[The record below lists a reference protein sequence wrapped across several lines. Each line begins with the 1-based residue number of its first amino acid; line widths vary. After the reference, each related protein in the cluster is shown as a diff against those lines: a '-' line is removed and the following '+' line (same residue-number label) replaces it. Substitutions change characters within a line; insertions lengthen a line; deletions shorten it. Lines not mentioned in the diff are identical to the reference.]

1 MINEPAVDT
10 LIDRL
15 GHDGQP
21 ASRYELC
28 VVVAK
33 RARQL
38 IERNALNNVNENP
51 GKLKE
56 IALACEEI
64 EDGKIKSVK
73 D

>member
-1 MINEPAVDT
+1 MINVPAVDN
-10 LIDRL
+10 LIDKL
-15 GHDGQP
+15 GHEGQP
-21 ASRYELC
+21 ASRYELYD
-28 VVVAK
+28 VVAK

-38 IERNALNNVNENP
+38 IERNSVNNVNENP

>member
-1 MINEPAVDT
+1 MINQPAVDT
-10 LIDRL
+10 LLEKLSRE
-15 GHDGQP
+15 GHT

-28 VVVAK
+28 FVVAK

-38 IERNALNNVNENP
+38 IERGSVSNINENP

-64 EDGKIKSVK
+64 EEGKIISVK

>member
-1 MINEPAVDT
+1 MINQPAVDT

-15 GHDGQP
+15 SRDGHS

-38 IERNALNNVNENP
+38 IERDAVSNINENP

-64 EDGKIKSVK
+64 EEGKIRSVK

>member
-10 LIDRL
+10 LIDKL
-15 GHDGQP
+15 GQNGQP

-38 IERNALNNVNENP
+38 IERNSVNNVNENP

-64 EDGKIKSVK
+64 EEGKITSVK

>member
-1 MINEPAVDT
+1 MINQPAVDT

-15 GHDGQP
+15 SHDGQP

-38 IERNALNNVNENP
+38 IERGSVNNVNDNP

>member
-1 MINEPAVDT
+1 MINVPAVDT
-10 LIDRL
+10 LLDKL
-15 GHDGQP
+15 STDGHT

-38 IERNALNNVNENP
+38 IERNGAGNADSNP
-51 GKLKE
+51 GQLKE

-64 EDGKIKSVK
+64 EEGKIISVE

>member
-10 LIDRL
+10 LIDKL
-15 GHDGQP
+15 NHDGQP

-38 IERNALNNVNENP
+38 IEQNSVSNVNENP

-56 IALACEEI
+56 IALASEEI
-64 EDGKIKSVK
+64 EDGKVKSVR

>member
-1 MINEPAVDT
+1 MINVPAVDT
-10 LIDRL
+10 LLDRL
-15 GHDGQP
+15 SHEGQP

-28 VVVAK
+28 VVVSK

-38 IERNALNNVNENP
+38 IERGTVNNVNDNP
-51 GKLKE
+51 GRLKE

-64 EDGKIKSVK
+64 DDGKIISVK

>member
-10 LIDRL
+10 LIDKL
-15 GHDGQP
+15 GHDGQS

-38 IERNALNNVNENP
+38 IERNSVNNINENP

>member
-1 MINEPAVDT
+1 MINEPAVDL
-10 LIDRL
+10 LIDQL
-15 GHDGQP
+15 GHDGQV

-38 IERNALNNVNENP
+38 IDQNSVSNTNENP

-64 EDGKIKSVK
+64 EEGKIKSVK

>member
-1 MINEPAVDT
+1 MINQPAVDT

-15 GHDGQP
+15 SRDGHS

-38 IERNALNNVNENP
+38 IERDAISNINENP

-64 EDGKIKSVK
+64 EEGKIRSVK

>member
-1 MINEPAVDT
+1 MINVPTVDT
-10 LIDRL
+10 LLSRL
-15 GHDGQP
+15 SHDGQQ

-28 VVVAK
+28 VVVSK

-38 IERNALNNVNENP
+38 IERGAVNNVNENP

-64 EDGKIKSVK
+64 DDGKIISVK

>member
-1 MINEPAVDT
+1 MINVPAVDN
-10 LIDRL
+10 LLEKLSRE
-15 GHDGQP
+15 GHT

-38 IERNALNNVNENP
+38 IERGSVNNANENP

-64 EDGKIKSVK
+64 EDGKIVSAK

>member
-1 MINEPAVDT
+1 MINVPAVDT
-10 LIDRL
+10 LLNRL
-15 GHDGQP
+15 SHEGHP

-28 VVVAK
+28 VVVSK

-38 IERNALNNVNENP
+38 IERGNVNNVNENP

-64 EDGKIKSVK
+64 EDGKIVSVK

>member
-1 MINEPAVDT
+1 MINEPAVDN
-10 LIDRL
+10 LIDKL
-15 GHDGQP
+15 GHEGQP

>member
-1 MINEPAVDT
+1 MINQPAVDT
-10 LIDRL
+10 LLEKLTRD
-15 GHDGQP
+15 GHT

-28 VVVAK
+28 VVVSK

-38 IERNALNNVNENP
+38 IERGSVNNVNENP

-64 EDGKIKSVK
+64 EDGKIVSVK

>member
-1 MINEPAVDT
+1 MINVPPVDS
-10 LIDRL
+10 LIAKLDENGGRV
-15 GHDGQP
+15 
-21 ASRYELC
+21 SRYALC

-38 IERNALNNVNENP
+38 IEQNSVNSPRENP
-51 GKLKE
+51 HHLKE

-64 EDGKIKSVK
+64 EEGKIKAVK

>member
-1 MINEPAVDT
+1 MINEPAVDN
-10 LIDRL
+10 LIDKL

-33 RARQL
+33 GAREL
-38 IERNALNNVNENP
+38 IERNAINNVNENP

>member
-1 MINEPAVDT
+1 MINEPAVDN
-10 LIDRL
+10 LIDKL

-38 IERNALNNVNENP
+38 IERNAINNVNENP

>member
-1 MINEPAVDT
+1 MINEPAVDS
-10 LIDRL
+10 LIDKL

-38 IERNALNNVNENP
+38 IERNAINNVNENP

-64 EDGKIKSVK
+64 DDGKIKSVK

>member
-1 MINEPAVDT
+1 MINQPAVDT

-15 GHDGQP
+15 GHEGQP

>member
-1 MINEPAVDT
+1 MINVPPVDS
-10 LIDRL
+10 LIVKL
-15 GHDGQP
+15 GENGNRV
-21 ASRYELC
+21 SRYALC

-38 IERNALNNVNENP
+38 IEQNSVNSSRDNP
-51 GKLKE
+51 HKLKE

-64 EDGKIKSVK
+64 EEGKIKAVK

>member
-15 GHDGQP
+15 AHEGQP

>member
-1 MINEPAVDT
+1 MINVPAVDT
-10 LIDRL
+10 LLDRL
-15 GHDGQP
+15 SHDGQP

-38 IERNALNNVNENP
+38 IERDAVNNVNDNP
-51 GKLKE
+51 GRLKE

-64 EDGKIKSVK
+64 DDGKIISVK

>member
-1 MINEPAVDT
+1 MINQPAVDT
-10 LIDRL
+10 LLEKLSRE
-15 GHDGQP
+15 GHT

-38 IERNALNNVNENP
+38 IERGSVSNVNENP

-64 EDGKIKSVK
+64 EEGKIISVK

>member
-1 MINEPAVDT
+1 MINVPAVDN
-10 LIDRL
+10 LIDKL
-15 GHDGQP
+15 GHEGQP

>member
-1 MINEPAVDT
+1 MINQPAVDT

-15 GHDGQP
+15 GHEGQP

-38 IERNALNNVNENP
+38 IERNALGNVNENP

>member
-10 LIDRL
+10 LLNRL
-15 GHDGQP
+15 SHDGQP

-38 IERNALNNVNENP
+38 IERNSVNNVNENP

-56 IALACEEI
+56 IALASEEI
-64 EDGKIKSVK
+64 AEGKIISVK

>member
-1 MINEPAVDT
+1 MINVPAVDT

-15 GHDGQP
+15 GHEGQP

>member
-10 LIDRL
+10 LIDKL
-15 GHDGQP
+15 AHDGQP

-38 IERNALNNVNENP
+38 IERNAINNVNENP

-64 EDGKIKSVK
+64 DDGKIVSIK

>member
-10 LIDRL
+10 LIGRL
-15 GHDGQP
+15 GHEGQP

>member
-1 MINEPAVDT
+1 MINVPAVDT
-10 LIDRL
+10 LIEKL
-15 GHDGQP
+15 AHDGQP

-38 IERNALNNVNENP
+38 IEQNSVTNVNENP

-64 EDGKIKSVK
+64 EDGKVKSVK

>member
-1 MINEPAVDT
+1 MINVPAVDT
-10 LIDRL
+10 LIERL
-15 GHDGQP
+15 GEDGQP

-38 IERNALNNVNENP
+38 IERNAVNNANENP

-64 EDGKIKSVK
+64 DDGKIKSVK

>member
-1 MINEPAVDT
+1 MINQPSVDN
-10 LIDRL
+10 LIEKL
-15 GHDGQP
+15 GHDGMP

-38 IERNALNNVNENP
+38 IERNSINNFNENP

-64 EDGKIKSVK
+64 DEGKIKSVK

>member
-1 MINEPAVDT
+1 MINQPAVDT

-38 IERNALNNVNENP
+38 IERNALSNVNENP

>member
-15 GHDGQP
+15 GHEGQP

-38 IERNALNNVNENP
+38 IERNSVNNVNENP

>member
-1 MINEPAVDT
+1 MINVPAVDT
-10 LIDRL
+10 LLSRL
-15 GHDGQP
+15 SHEGQQ

-28 VVVAK
+28 VVVSK

-38 IERNALNNVNENP
+38 IERGTVNNVNDNP

-64 EDGKIKSVK
+64 DDGKIISVK

>member
-1 MINEPAVDT
+1 MINEPAVDS
-10 LIDRL
+10 LIDKL

-38 IERNALNNVNENP
+38 IERNAINNINENP

-64 EDGKIKSVK
+64 DDGKIKSVK

>member
-15 GHDGQP
+15 GHEGQP